1 MSFQS
6 QSGLDEIDWKILREL
21 QADARLSFSEIGRRV
36 NLSQPTVADRVRR
49 MEESGVI
56 RGYHVDIDP
65 TKVGHAITVF
75 IRLKIPQANIRQYK
89 LEKLIA
95 TELSEITECHRVT
108 GDDCLLLKAHVPSI
122 ADLDQ
127 LLGKL
132 NLYGDPHTSI
142 VLSTTTDR
150 PPLTVLTSHSN
161 A

>member
-1 MSFQS
+1 MGFQS
-6 QSGLDEIDWKILREL
+6 ESDLSEIDWKILREL

-65 TKVGHAITVF
+65 AKVGHSITAF
-75 IRLKIPQANIRQYK
+75 IRLKIPHPNVRQYK
-89 LEKLIA
+89 LEKMIA
-95 TELSEITECHRVT
+95 TELSEITHSHRVT
-108 GDDCLLLKAHVPSI
+108 GDDCLLLKAHVRSI
-122 ADLDQ
+122 ADLDK

-132 NLYGDPHTSI
+132 NPYGDPRTSI

-150 PPLTVLTSHSN
+150 RPLMLLSAENS
-161 A
+161 